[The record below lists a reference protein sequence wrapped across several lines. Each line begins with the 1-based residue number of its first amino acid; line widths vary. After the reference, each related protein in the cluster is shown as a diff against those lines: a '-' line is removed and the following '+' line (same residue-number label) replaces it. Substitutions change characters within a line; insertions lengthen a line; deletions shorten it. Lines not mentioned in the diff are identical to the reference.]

1 MNRAQLIEELRR
13 DEGVRLKPYKDTV
26 GKWTIACGRN
36 LSDNGISTDEML
48 LMLHNDIDAASKGLD
63 RALPWWR
70 EMSEPRQRALVNMC
84 FNLGLPRLLQFK
96 TMLRHLEAGEYEAAA
111 DAALDSRWALQVG
124 ERSDRIAELF
134 RKG

>member
-1 MNRAQLIEELRR
+1 MNRAKLIEELRR
-13 DEGVRLKPYKDTV
+13 DEGVKLKLYKCTA
-26 GKWTIACGRN
+26 GKWSIGAGRN

-70 EMSEPRQRALVNMC
+70 ELSEPRQRALVNMC

-96 TMLRHLEAGEYEAAA
+96 TMLRHMEVGEYEAAA

-124 ERSDRIAELF
+124 ERSERIAELF